1 MVTKVRKWG
10 NSQGLRLARQI
21 LDEAHIAVGDAVE
34 VSVKDNTIMI
44 TPVNPVRGSRDLQE
58 LVARIP
64 KDYAAIQEDWGS
76 TVGREIW

>member
-44 TPVNPVRGSRDLQE
+44 TPVNPVRGSRDLKE